1 MVEMV
6 IINEQNSPELY
17 MLTIDE
23 EVVGEYDLLGQVSEA
38 ILSYFNTEVIKPIT
52 WDSEESFF
60 RYDQSEIFV
69 ETNDNGK
76 IGSLSNSEKSEITLY
91 LEGDESL
98 SDEEVKRLELINS
111 RR

>member
-17 MLTIDE
+17 ILTIDE

-60 RYDQSEIFV
+60 RHDQSEIFV